1 MEVEAGKTFYLG
13 RTLDEE
19 EKSAYSK
26 LLKEF
31 AHVFAWS
38 PSDLTG
44 IPSTLGEHQ
53 IDLVN
58 GAAPIRQR

>member
-1 MEVEAGKTFYLG
+1 MEVETGKTFYLG
-13 RTLDEE
+13 RTLNKE
-19 EKSAYSK
+19 EKSTYSK

-31 AHVFAWS
+31 ADVFAWS

-53 IDLVN
+53 IDLVD
-58 GAAPIRQR
+58 GATPIRQR